1 MHERL
6 NSGIKFCMLAN
17 LLFVVF
23 CITCLIFYKTYVFDS
38 FLSNTLEFIAYAAEF
53 SGFAV
58 FIWGD
63 WLVSSSVRFRG
74 IMKLAMTL
82 YIVLEGVMMILELNS
97 YRLDFYKPYSM
108 LLAIIHSVAS
118 GLVCMSFIQLE
129 TDNKKLEISVLI
141 CIAIMFGGMLGSI
154 LGLRIYFSI
163 MINSIAYALMF
174 FLILVLIKR
183 EEIEID
189 CHGDKARVAEY
200 RSTFIDD

>member
-1 MHERL
+1 MHARL
-6 NSGIKFCMLAN
+6 NGGLKFCMLAN
-17 LLFVVF
+17 LLFVAF
-23 CITCLIFYKTYVFDS
+23 CIICLTFYATYRQES
-38 FLSNTLEFIAYAAEF
+38 FLSNTLEFLAYAVEF
-53 SGFAV
+53 GGFAI

-63 WLVSSSVRFRG
+63 WLISSSVRFRG

-82 YIVLEGVMMILELNS
+82 YIVLEGVMMIMELNS

-129 TDNKKLEISVLI
+129 TDNKKLEISVLL
-141 CIAIMFGGMLGSI
+141 CIAIMFGGMLGNI

-163 MINSIAYALMF
+163 MINAIAYALLF
-174 FLILVLIKR
+174 FLILRLIKR
-183 EEIEID
+183 EEVEID

-200 RSTFIDD
+200 RSTFIDE

>member
-6 NSGIKFCMLAN
+6 NGGLRSCLLAN
-17 LLFVVF
+17 LLFIVF
-23 CITCLIFYKTYVFDS
+23 CIICLIFYATYKADS
-38 FLSNTLEFIAYAAEF
+38 FLSNTLEFLAYTAEF

-63 WLVSSSVRFRG
+63 WLISSAVRFRG

-82 YIVLEGVMMILELNS
+82 YIILEGVMMILELNS
-97 YRLDFYKPYSM
+97 YRLDFYKPFSL

-129 TDNKKLEISVLI
+129 TDNKKLEVSVLV
-141 CIAIMFGGMLGSI
+141 CIAIIFAGMLGNI

-163 MINSIAYALMF
+163 MINAIAYALLF
-174 FLILVLIKR
+174 LLILRLIKR
-183 EEIEID
+183 EEVEID
-189 CHGDKARVAEY
+189 CHGDRARVAEY